1 MSFDSLFAWR
11 ESIEG
16 IQTAVWPPMQ
26 AYLSWLSRVLTGSPG
41 GFFFGQ
47 VFVLLFNSALILSL
61 FLRRLI
67 SLVVAF
73 LIFCAMFA
81 YFPSMMGVLG
91 TLWKDVATTSFAVL
105 GVALWL
111 VAVRRVSYGWLA
123 AAVVA
128 LSLSVAMRYN
138 ALPLILPLM
147 VLMVVSP
154 FGGIERPR
162 ARSMTAAMLAIG
174 VVAAFASTVWR
185 LPDLHQL
192 PSSRGFAGVEEF
204 DLIGITACSNQDY
217 IPLGMSSGQPITPTQ
232 VRILYD
238 PRHVQMAFRLVPG
251 IPRMTEGDAGGAVAQ
266 AWRKAVPANL
276 GCYLAH
282 RTNVFVEQMG
292 LAQGELFYPTHGGI
306 DDNPWGIKL
315 AHPALSQRF
324 NAYVAE
330 VAPEV
335 MHRPAWLYL
344 LATIAVGDLVA
355 IRANGRVVLA
365 SLLLGALV
373 YPATLFFVGPAADAR
388 YIFPP
393 NVFCALILVL
403 SPLLAARAAL
413 QANGVNRRDLA
424 TAMRDRFSGAA
435 TTLGGSTRADERK
448 GA

>member
-1 MSFDSLFAWR
+1 
-11 ESIEG
+11 
-16 IQTAVWPPMQ
+16 
-26 AYLSWLSRVLTGSPG
+26 
-41 GFFFGQ
+41 
-47 VFVLLFNSALILSL
+47 
-61 FLRRLI
+61 
-67 SLVVAF
+67 
-73 LIFCAMFA
+73 
-81 YFPSMMGVLG
+81 
-91 TLWKDVATTSFAVL
+91 
-105 GVALWL
+105 
-111 VAVRRVSYGWLA
+111 
-123 AAVVA
+123 
-128 LSLSVAMRYN
+128 
-138 ALPLILPLM
+138 
-147 VLMVVSP
+147 
-154 FGGIERPR
+154 
-162 ARSMTAAMLAIG
+162 
-174 VVAAFASTVWR
+174 
-185 LPDLHQL
+185 
-192 PSSRGFAGVEEF
+192 
-204 DLIGITACSNQDY
+204 
-217 IPLGMSSGQPITPTQ
+217 
-232 VRILYD
+232 
-238 PRHVQMAFRLVPG
+238 
-251 IPRMTEGDAGGAVAQ
+251 MTEGDAGGAVAQ